1 MKNSK
6 KKILVISVIV
16 CLVALVSI
24 GTLAWFNDSDEVT
37 NQFYIATS
45 EDGDPTNP
53 DDIFSVDVW
62 EYTDGDTEN
71 KEQDGEVYE
80 NITPGGRYHK
90 EPYVENT
97 GAYDQWV
104 RVKVTLSDAGAW
116 QEIMAKHNLT
126 NLNAIFEGHDESAW
140 TFGGS
145 ELKDD
150 YLTYTY
156 YLNYK
161 LAPGEKAC
169 LFTTVVIPGEL
180 DQSDMA
186 KLGGDFALK
195 IVAEAVQ
202 YDNLGANNAKE
213 AFNIV
218 EGTPTP

>member
-45 EDGDPTNP
+45 DSPTNP

-71 KEQDGEVYE
+71 KEQDGEVYK

-126 NLNAIFEGHDESAW
+126 DLNAIFEGHDESAW

-145 ELKDD
+145 ELKED

-180 DQSDMA
+180 DQTDMA
-186 KLGGDFALK
+186 KLGGDFALN

>member
-16 CLVALVSI
+16 CLIALISI

-45 EDGDPTNP
+45 DSPTDP

-62 EYTDGDTEN
+62 EYTDGDTEE
-71 KEQDGEVYE
+71 KEQSGEKYE
-80 NITPGGRYHK
+80 DITPGGRYHK

-116 QEIMAKHNLT
+116 QNIMNKYGLT
-126 NLNAIFEGHDESAW
+126 DLSRIFEDHDETAW

-145 ELKDD
+145 ELEEDE
-150 YLTYTY
+150 LTYTY

-169 LFTTVVIPGEL
+169 LFTTVVIPSEL
-180 DQSDMA
+180 DQVDLA
-186 KLGGDFALK
+186 TLGGDFALN

-202 YDNLGANNAKE
+202 SDNLGAVNAME
-213 AFNIV
+213 AFAIV
-218 EGTPTP
+218 EGTANP